1 MDAHT
6 ARAAFAAE
14 LARRRA
20 DAELSL
26 GKLAGLAHASRGY
39 LHHIERGRRWPT
51 VGVARALDTALEAR
65 GALLAAWDVG
75 ERAAVPVS
83 ADPDEFERFE
93 RALAD
98 PRRTDAAVV
107 GHLRRMLAEQRR
119 AEDALGPR
127 RLLPPVL
134 AQVSVID
141 AMARDARGP
150 IRRELL
156 EVASHY
162 DQFAAWMAQDTIGP
176 RGCDQALRPGNGG
189 GAGDR

>member
-1 MDAHT
+1 MDTDT

-39 LHHIERGRRWPT
+39 LHHIERGRRW
-51 VGVARALDTALEAR
+51 
-65 GALLAAWDVG
+65 
-75 ERAAVPVS
+75 
-83 ADPDEFERFE
+83 
-93 RALAD
+93 
-98 PRRTDAAVV
+98 
-107 GHLRRMLAEQRR
+107 
-119 AEDALGPR
+119 
-127 RLLPPVL
+127 
-134 AQVSVID
+134 
-141 AMARDARGP
+141 

-156 EVASHY
+156 DVASHY

-189 GAGDR
+189 GPGDR